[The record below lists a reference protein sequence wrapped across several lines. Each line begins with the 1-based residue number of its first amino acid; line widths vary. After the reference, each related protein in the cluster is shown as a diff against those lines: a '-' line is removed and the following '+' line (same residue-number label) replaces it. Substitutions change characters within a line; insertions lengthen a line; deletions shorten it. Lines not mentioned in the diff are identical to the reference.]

1 MHIAE
6 AVSKCRKV
14 ADLQFCLE
22 KNLNMEDIGAE
33 KILRVM
39 AMLQLCPT
47 ALQYIAHADFKM
59 IVKD

>member
-1 MHIAE
+1 M
-6 AVSKCRKV
+6 

-39 AMLQLCPT
+39 AMLQLCPA
-47 ALQYIAHADFKM
+47 ALQYIAHAGFKM